1 MTPEA
6 RLDEQ
11 EWMTAPETRAVV
23 RALTAEGTEVRF
35 VGGCVRDAVAGR
47 PVRDIDLATPDPPEK
62 VIALLE
68 AAGLKAVPTGL
79 AHGTVTAVS
88 SHRPFEVTTLRRDV
102 ATDGRRATVAFTDDW
117 EADAA
122 RRDFTFN
129 ALSCGVDGR
138 LFDPFGGR
146 QDLGAGRV
154 RFVGEARQRIAEDYL
169 RLLRFFRFHAYYGRG
184 EPDPEGL
191 LAAAAAAGELKR
203 LSGERIRA
211 ELLRLLQANNPVAV
225 LEVMQQERI
234 LTSVL
239 PELGAPDVL
248 KSLLAL
254 AIESPRPD
262 ALLRLGALL
271 LGDPASVA
279 ERLRLSNAER
289 ARLIA
294 MADQDDGWRVDMPER
309 ELRQAI
315 HRAGG
320 TAVRDR
326 LCLAWA
332 RHPKAP
338 DPVAVRRNLALAESW
353 SPPRFPIKGQDA
365 LDLGLAPGAGLGALL
380 DAVEAWWVEQDYEPD
395 RDQCLARL
403 RDLAAGS

>member
-1 MTPEA
+1 MKPGE

-23 RALTAEGTEVRF
+23 QALTAEGTEVRF

-47 PVRDIDLATPDPPEK
+47 AVRDIDLATPDPPEK

-88 SHRPFEVTTLRRDV
+88 SHHPFEVTTLRRDV

-146 QDLGAGRV
+146 RDLIAGRV

-169 RLLRFFRFHAYYGRG
+169 RLLRFFRFHAFYGRG

-191 LAAAAAAGELKR
+191 RAAAAAAGELTR
-203 LSGERIRA
+203 LSGERVRA
-211 ELLRLLQANNPVAV
+211 ELLRLLQANNPVPV
-225 LEVMQQERI
+225 LEVMQQEKI

-248 KSLLAL
+248 KSLLSL
-254 AIESPRPD
+254 GIESPRPD
-262 ALLRLGALL
+262 TLLRLGALL
-271 LGDPASVA
+271 RTDPAAVA

-289 ARLIA
+289 DRLIA
-294 MADQDDGWRVDMPER
+294 MAGHGATPRADMPER
-309 ELRQAI
+309 DLRQAI
-315 HRAGG
+315 YRDGG
-320 TAVRDR
+320 TSVRDR
-326 LCLAWA
+326 LCLTWAGHPKGPDPDTA
-332 RHPKAP
+332 RH
-338 DPVAVRRNLALAESW
+338 NLALSESW
-353 SPPRFPIKGQDA
+353 SPPRFPIKGRDA

-380 DAVEAWWVEQDYEPD
+380 EAVEAWWVERDFEPS
-395 RDQCLARL
+395 REQCLARL
-403 RDLAAGS
+403 RDLASAS

>member
-1 MTPEA
+1 MKPGG

-23 RALTAEGTEVRF
+23 EALTAEGTEVRF

-88 SHRPFEVTTLRRDV
+88 SHQPFEVTTLRRDV
-102 ATDGRRATVAFTDDW
+102 ETDGRRATVAFTDDW

-129 ALSCGVDGR
+129 ALSCGIDGR
-138 LFDPFGGR
+138 LFDPFGGHR
-146 QDLGAGRV
+146 DLIEGRV

-169 RLLRFFRFHAYYGRG
+169 RLLRFFRFHAFYGRG

-191 LAAAAAAGELKR
+191 KAAAAAAGELTR
-203 LSGERIRA
+203 LSGERVRA
-211 ELLRLLQANNPVAV
+211 ELLRLLQANNPVPV
-225 LEVMQQERI
+225 LEVMDQEKI
-234 LTSVL
+234 LASVL

-248 KSLLAL
+248 KSLLSL
-254 AIESPRPD
+254 GIESPRPD
-262 ALLRLGALL
+262 TLLRLGALL
-271 LGDPASVA
+271 RSDPAAVA

-289 ARLIA
+289 DRLIA
-294 MADQDDGWRVDMPER
+294 MAGHGATPRVDMPER
-309 ELRQAI
+309 ELRRAI
-315 HRAGG
+315 YRDGG
-320 TAVRDR
+320 TAIRDR

-332 RHPKAP
+332 VHPKGP
-338 DPVAVRRNLALAESW
+338 DSDAAHRNLALAVSW
-353 SPPRFPIKGQDA
+353 SPPRFPIKGRDA
-365 LDLGLAPGAGLGALL
+365 LDLGLAPGASLGTLL
-380 DAVEAWWVEQDYEPD
+380 EAVEAWWVEQDFEPS
-395 RDQCLARL
+395 REHCLARL
-403 RDLAAGS
+403 RDLAAAS